1 MFDLHLAEVADF
13 VRAKGARRVALQ
25 FPEGLKSQAIEVADD
40 IERITGCVCII
51 LGDPCYGACDLNTSY
66 RSFADVLVHFGHSEI
81 PSKALDDNVLFVEL
95 RLDYDITSLLQP
107 ILDRLAHRVGLVTTV
122 QHVHHLKSLKKWL
135 ERNDR
140 VVLIG
145 QGDRRVK
152 HVGQVLGCNVTAASS
167 IKDDVD
173 QFLYLGSGDFHPLA
187 VSLATGKPVIV
198 LDPLMQ
204 EVRDVEHLKEKIL
217 RQRHG
222 AISLATE
229 AKSFG
234 IIISSKPG
242 QQREALAE
250 KLKRLVIGKGMR
262 ASLIVMDNV
271 TPDQLLAFQFDAFV
285 STACPRLAIDDY
297 LRYQKPML
305 TPIELEVALGVRSWD
320 DYIFD
325 SILG

>member
-1 MFDLHLAEVADF
+1 MIDLHLAEVADF
-13 VRAKGARRVALQ
+13 VRAKGAHWVALQ
-25 FPEGLKSQAIEVADD
+25 FPEGLKSQAVDMADQ

-51 LGDPCYGACDLNTSY
+51 LGDPCYGACDLSTTY

-81 PSKALDDNVLFVEL
+81 PSMGADDKVLFVEVK
-95 RLDYDITSLLQP
+95 LDYDITGLLQET
-107 ILDRLAHRVGLVTTV
+107 LERLAARVGLVTTV
-122 QHVHHLKSLKKWL
+122 QHVHQLPMLKGWL
-135 ERNDR
+135 ERNGR
-140 VVLIG
+140 TVLIG

-152 HVGQVLGCNVTAASS
+152 HAGQVLGCNVTSASS
-167 IKDDVD
+167 IKDEVD

-187 VSLATGKPVIV
+187 VSLATRKPVIV

-204 EVRDVEHLKEKIL
+204 EVRDVEQLKQKIL

-222 AISLATE
+222 AISLASE

-234 IIISSKPG
+234 IIVASKPG
-242 QQREALAE
+242 QQRKALADT
-250 KLKRLVIGKGMR
+250 LKGMVISKGRR

-271 TPDQLLAFQFDAFV
+271 TPEQLLAFQLDAFV

-297 LRYQKPML
+297 LRFKKPMI
-305 TPIELEVALGVRSWD
+305 TPIELEVALGTRNWG

-325 SILG
+325 SFLG

>member
-13 VRAKGARRVALQ
+13 VRTKGAHYVALQ
-25 FPEGLKSQAIEVADD
+25 FPEGLKPQAVDAADE
-40 IERITGCVCII
+40 IERITGCACII

-81 PSKALDDNVLFVEL
+81 PSMRADDNVLFVEVK
-95 RLDYDITSLLQP
+95 LDYDFTNLLQAT
-107 ILDRLAHRVGLVTTV
+107 LDRLAARVGLVTTA
-122 QHVHHLKSLKKWL
+122 QHVHQLPILKEWL
-135 ERNDR
+135 ERHGR
-140 VVLIG
+140 TVLIG
-145 QGDRRVK
+145 QGDKRVK
-152 HVGQVLGCNVTAASS
+152 NAGQVLGCNVTAASS
-167 IKDDVD
+167 IRDEVD

-198 LDPLMQ
+198 LDPMMQ
-204 EVRDVEHLKEKIL
+204 EVRDVEQLKEKIL

-222 AISLATE
+222 AISLASE

-242 QQREALAE
+242 QQRKALAD
-250 KLKRLVIGKGMR
+250 KLKEMILSKGKR

-271 TPDQLLAFQFDAFV
+271 TPDQLLAFQLDAFV

-297 LRYQKPML
+297 LRYRKPML
-305 TPIELEVALGVRSWD
+305 TPIELEVVLGSRSWD

-325 SILG
+325 SFLG